1 MTSIR
6 ENKTVELTVLGIKIN
21 AKITTNTLQILLK
34 TKDNK
39 ELSF

>member
-1 MTSIR
+1 
-6 ENKTVELTVLGIKIN
+6 LTVLGKKISP
-21 AKITTNTLQILLK
+21 TNTLKILLK